1 VKAISIALALA
12 MIGVVLCLWLFTG
25 VRWYNFMAFMLVA
38 QPLLLLAVV
47 IFAVAIVRE
56 LKRTGVL

>member
-1 VKAISIALALA
+1 VKAIEVALALS
-12 MIGVVLCLWLFTG
+12 MIGILLCLWLFAG
-25 VRWYNFMAFMLVA
+25 VRWYSFMAFMLVA

-47 IFAVAIVRE
+47 IFVVAIVRE